1 MTAGARYTV
10 VRKIASGGMAEI
22 YLGTQHGAAGFE
34 RPIVIKRIRP
44 EFSASAQF
52 QTMLQDEARIAMGM
66 HHGNVVQVLDLG
78 TAGGQW
84 FLVLELVDGWDVDTL
99 LRRAN
104 AAGVPF
110 PPSLALYVTAQV
122 CRALQYAHTRA
133 KDGAPLNIV
142 HRDVSPENILV
153 SDQGEV
159 KLADFG
165 IATASNKQDKTSAGI
180 VKGKLGFM
188 SPEQANGTPMDAR
201 TDVYAL
207 GCALYVMV
215 TGVRPFQGK
224 TELEVLLRHQEGAFI
239 PPLEAAPDLHP
250 DLVAMIL
257 KALARDVDFRY
268 ASAEEMLFDVERIQR
283 AAFGASGQTEL
294 RQWLQELAVLDQTPT
309 TTQRPPPLRKSGD
322 MESGIPDLADGS
334 ALILQDVGLP
344 APITSSTNLMAL
356 EDAVTQPALELPA
369 AVVETRAAQ
378 RRVSPAVAAGL
389 IVLVLGGAS
398 AAAQW
403 LWQDLNPTDD
413 VDTPLPQPP
422 PETATPATTLPA
434 VQPVST
440 APVVL
445 PDAGGAQVTLDAAV
459 AVAEPAAADAAVEE
473 APEVVE
479 APREEEPEEPD
490 PPPPSRAP
498 APGVS
503 RPPADRHVSPTSVS
517 VKLESDPPGATVL
530 VNNKVFGTTPTRIRF
545 KPGLTHDVVFRK
557 EGYAEQVRRVYVSNV
572 KNQSVQVTLVK
583 GGKKKG
589 WWPF

>member
-1 MTAGARYTV
+1 MTTGARYTV

-78 TAGGQW
+78 TSGGQW

-99 LRRAN
+99 LRRAT
-104 AAGVPF
+104 AAGIAF

-165 IATASNKQDKTSAGI
+165 IATAANKQDKTSAGI

-215 TGVRPFQGK
+215 TGARPFQGK

-239 PPLEAAPDLHP
+239 PPQDVAPNLHP

-294 RQWLQELAVLDQTPT
+294 RQWLQELSLWDQTPT

-322 MESGIPDLADGS
+322 MDSGIPDLADGS

-378 RRVSPAVAAGL
+378 RGVSPAVAAGL

-403 LWQDLNPTDD
+403 VWQDLKPTDD
-413 VDTPLPQPP
+413 VDAPLPPAP
-422 PETATPATTLPA
+422 PETTTTATQPAP
-434 VQPVST
+434 T
-440 APVVL
+440 APVVAL
-445 PDAGGAQVTLDAAV
+445 LDAGGALVTLDAAV
-459 AVAEPAAADAAVEE
+459 AETPAADAAVEE

-479 APREEEPEEPD
+479 ASREDEPEEPE
-490 PPPPSRAP
+490 PSPPSRVP

-503 RPPADRHVSPTSVS
+503 RPPADRHVSPTSIS